1 MNNKTEER
9 TPDSPTELMIKNHE
23 FTSDEILS
31 FFNKLNYSDRDTLLY
46 KMLCSQKELYFYLI
60 NRMKE
65 NKDFM
70 KSEEKLTT
78 FMNLMH
84 DFSIM
89 KTIIESHSL
98 I

>member
-1 MNNKTEER
+1 MNNTEER

-23 FTSDEILS
+23 FTSEEILS
-31 FFNKLNYSDRDTLLY
+31 FFNKLNYSDRDNLLY
-46 KMLCSQKELYFYLI
+46 HMMISQRDFYMMLI

-65 NKDFM
+65 NKEYM
-70 KSEEKLTT
+70 KSDEKLTT

-89 KTIIESHSL
+89 KSIIDSHSL